1 MKLGLYLLQAEV
13 LSRHRK
19 SCLQRWAYIPSF
31 LGTRSLGGNSSSLS
45 ILAEVG
51 SCSLHCLMAS
61 LMPFLRLFF
70 GEAAHSQPRDP
81 AFCCCFG
88 VVLGRFLLQRG
99 DANPTWFGLACGTE
113 RGIQFWG
120 KSTQGFDSS
129 FSLFIPPEAVVMVWA
144 LHSCGAAVPAG
155 SGCVTRTYSSEDF
168 GVSNSAWG
176 ARWEAGGAPS
186 APPLSQ
192 FWCAKEVFQHTHP
205 SCSLWDDK
213 SSCFFRAHPPLERA
227 FPFASG
233 KGRGLGF
240 TF

>member
-1 MKLGLYLLQAEV
+1 
-13 LSRHRK
+13 
-19 SCLQRWAYIPSF
+19 
-31 LGTRSLGGNSSSLS
+31 
-45 ILAEVG
+45 
-51 SCSLHCLMAS
+51 
-61 LMPFLRLFF
+61 
-70 GEAAHSQPRDP
+70 
-81 AFCCCFG
+81 
-88 VVLGRFLLQRG
+88 
-99 DANPTWFGLACGTE
+99 
-113 RGIQFWG
+113 
-120 KSTQGFDSS
+120 
-129 FSLFIPPEAVVMVWA
+129 MVWA
-144 LHSCGAAVPAG
+144 LQSCGAAVPAG

-168 GVSNSAWG
+168 GVSNSAWR

-213 SSCFFRAHPPLERA
+213 SSCFFRAHPPLERV